1 MKNKK
6 ALSVLLAML
15 LVLSFVTFAFAAE
28 QPAGGETETYWWSG
42 LVQFLPIILIVLVFY
57 FVLIRPE
64 NKRKKET
71 ANMRDNLKVGD
82 VVTTIGGIVGR
93 ITTVRDEEITLES
106 SSDRTKL
113 RFKKW
118 AISSV
123 DKASNKNEE
132 AKEEK
137 QD

>member
-6 ALSVLLAML
+6 ALSILLAML
-15 LVLSFVTFAFAAE
+15 IVLSFMTFAFAAE
-28 QPAGGETETYWWSG
+28 PEQTAETYWWSG
-42 LVQFLPIILIVLVFY
+42 LVQFLPIIIIVVVFY

-64 NKRKKET
+64 SKRKKET

-93 ITTVRDEEITLES
+93 ITTVRDEEVTLES

-123 DKASNKNEE
+123 DKASNKTEE
-132 AKEEK
+132 ASEEK
-137 QD
+137 